1 MEINGKTALV
11 LGASKGIG
19 RAIGL
24 ALAKAGARV
33 VLPYFDW
40 PEDSAMMKKELADLG
55 VEHLA
60 VQVDLRDAVQVKD
73 LIGQVQE
80 RFGALHILINNIERG
95 GMPVVHGAYDLAPN
109 KEQWDLEMDTTLK
122 AKWLVVHH
130 ALDLMKKTGDGIII
144 NLSSIAGQVGRSGPA
159 GLVFSDGYTAANRAI
174 SSFTETWARQGA
186 PGVRVNELML
196 GFFETRHA
204 QGTRGWGLL
213 NENDKKAILDH
224 TLLKRT
230 GCKDD
235 IVKAVF
241 FLIQDAPFMT
251 GSTIRMDGGYVL
263 GGENEPPMPKGVI
276 DREGN

>member
-130 ALDLMKKTGDGIII
+130 ALDLMKKSGDGIII
-144 NLSSIAGQVGRSGPA
+144 NLSSIAGLVGRSGPA
-159 GLVFSDGYTAANRAI
+159 GLLFSDGYAAANRAI
-174 SSFTETWARQGA
+174 SSFTETWAREGA
-186 PGVRVNELML
+186 PEVRVNELML
-196 GFFETRHA
+196 GFVETRHG

-230 GCKDD
+230 GCPDD

-251 GSTIRMDGGYVL
+251 GATIRIDGGYVL
-263 GGENEPPMPKGVI
+263 GGEDVPPMP
-276 DREGN
+276 EGSNLIHS